1 MYKMK
6 SRGLGDS
13 IEKFTKFTGIKMSSH
28 LRARKGK
35 ASVYLQR
42 GMSDEIS
49 YEDVLLAQYMDEIQ
63 KSPPVRKE
71 R

>member
-1 MYKMK
+1 MASK
-6 SRGLGDS
+6 SR
-13 IEKFTKFTGIKMSSH
+13 SS
-28 LRARKGK
+28 KGK
-35 ASVYLQR
+35 ASVYFRR

-63 KSPPVRKE
+63 QAPPVRKE